1 MIARAYNKKYLI
13 KCIWWLALTTVLMKL
28 SGGLVALLF
37 PLVACSMM
45 YGNKSDKL
53 LYVVLLMISCQIG
66 NAYFFPKSTAMIMSI
81 RGTLLM
87 LSLMMASQLFGHRQS
102 PILTPFKGIF
112 FYVAWMA
119 ISSFQGWAPVVSY
132 LKLVLFSLI
141 YLAYYMVANK
151 IILHA
156 QSDTRKVRAV
166 VLCIACLFLLGSVAL
181 IPFPGISLMTQ
192 DAWGAS
198 NVGKIQTLESLFK
211 GMTMHSQSLGPIVA
225 VFATLVLADLVFAVK
240 KFDKLYVC
248 LLLAA
253 PVLIWKTS
261 SRTALATLMGGWMMV
276 ALLMFKARGLGARWK
291 GKLISIFWVMLIF
304 GGVAV
309 VALPQT
315 RKSLTVFVLKKQ
327 GQEERVQKGD
337 VSLEA
342 VTSTRAGIMEESW
355 RTFKQSPVLGHGFQV
370 SEEMAYEKR
379 SGLKEY
385 LSAPIEKG
393 VWVTAVLEEGGA
405 VGFALF
411 AGFLIVTLYLLVK
424 RHAYI
429 STSCLWTFM
438 LSNMGEFTFFSMS
451 YSGGLIWAL
460 VFAAGVLDA
469 QRLRDQRLFEEWL
482 MGNEMA
488 MDRVGMWQ

>member
-1 MIARAYNKKYLI
+1 MSLRAYNRKYLY
-13 KCIWWLALTTVLMKL
+13 KLFFWTLVTTVAMKL
-28 SGGLVALLF
+28 SGGLAALLF

-45 YGNKSDKL
+45 YSNKPDKL

-66 NAYFFPKSTAMIMSI
+66 NAYFFPKSMAMMVSI
-81 RGTLLM
+81 RGTLLL
-87 LSLMMASQLFGHRQS
+87 LSLMMALQLFGHRQS

-112 FYVAWMA
+112 LYLAWMA

-156 QSDTRKVRAV
+156 RSDTRKVRAV
-166 VLCIACLFLLGSVAL
+166 VLCIACLFILGSVAL

-192 DAWGAS
+192 QDWSDIGR
-198 NVGKIQTLESLFK
+198 VQYLESLFK

-225 VFATLVLADLVFAVK
+225 VFATLILSDLVFAVK

-276 ALLMFKARGLGARWK
+276 VLLMFKARGLGARWK
-291 GKLISIFWVMLIF
+291 GKLIGLFWAGLIL

-315 RKSLTVFVLKKQ
+315 RKSLATFVLKKQ
-327 GQEERVQKGD
+327 GQEEQVQKGD
-337 VSLEA
+337 VSLER
-342 VTSTRAGIMEESW
+342 VTSTRVGIMEESW
-355 RTFKQSPVLGHGFQV
+355 RIFKESPILGHGFQV
-370 SEEMAYEKR
+370 SENMAYEKR

-385 LSAPIEKG
+385 LTAPIEKG

-429 STSCLWTFM
+429 SASCLWTFM
-438 LSNMGEFTFFSMS
+438 LSNMGEFTLFSMS
-451 YSGGLIWAL
+451 YSGGLCWAL
-460 VFAAGVLDA
+460 VFAAVVLDA

-488 MDRVGMWQ
+488 MNQQAVHW

>member
-1 MIARAYNKKYLI
+1 MQTLRAYNKKYLI
-13 KCIWWLALTTVLMKL
+13 KCIWWLALTIVLMKL

-66 NAYFFPKSTAMIMSI
+66 NAYFFPKSMAMMTSI
-81 RGTLLM
+81 RGTLLL
-87 LSLMMASQLFGHRQS
+87 LSLIMASQLFGRRQS

-112 FYVAWMA
+112 LYLTWMA

-132 LKLVLFSLI
+132 LKLVLFLLI
-141 YLAYYMVANK
+141 YLGYYMVANR

-156 QSDTRKVRAV
+156 RSDTRKVRAV
-166 VLCIACLFLLGSVAL
+166 VLCIACLFILGSVAL
-181 IPFPGISLMTQ
+181 IPFPGISLMSQQ
-192 DAWGAS
+192 DWGDI
-198 NVGKIQTLESLFK
+198 GRIQYIESLFK

-276 ALLMFKARGLGARWK
+276 VLLMFKARGLGVRWK
-291 GKLISIFWVMLIF
+291 GKLISIFWAGLIL
-304 GGVAV
+304 GGVV
-309 VALPQT
+309 VVTLPQT
-315 RKSLTVFVLKKQ
+315 RKSLATFALKKQ
-327 GQEERVQKGD
+327 GQEEQVQKGD
-337 VSLEA
+337 VNLEKI
-342 VTSTRAGIMEESW
+342 TSSRVGIAEESW
-355 RTFKQSPVLGHGFQV
+355 RTFKESPVLGHGFQV
-370 SEEMAYEKR
+370 SEAMAHEKR
-379 SGLKEY
+379 LGLKEY

-451 YSGGLIWAL
+451 YSGGLCWAL
-460 VFAAGVLDA
+460 VFAAVVLDA
-469 QRLRDQRLFEEWL
+469 QRMRDQRLFEEWL

-488 MDRVGMWQ
+488 MNRAGMWQ